1 VHDSAELQ
9 PLLVEWLQC
18 NSLSWNDALFP
29 NQIVNSLK
37 WQLKKHACEHMQ
49 WLLNLFFFVDWYS
62 VLQNHNGII
71 FSNTSLNY
79 IWLLSSNLMA
89 HNILLSESL
98 FYSPFFF

>member
-18 NSLSWNDALFP
+18 NSLSLNDALFP

-49 WLLNLFFFVDWYS
+49 WLLNLFF
-62 VLQNHNGII
+62 LLTGIPFYKI
-71 FSNTSLNY
+71 
-79 IWLLSSNLMA
+79 IMA
-89 HNILLSESL
+89 SYLVT
-98 FYSPFFF
+98 PV